1 MKASNDPGPTIPV
14 SHPNVQPQP
23 PHQPLTIGIVRFAL
37 ELAAIGG
44 LGWWGWTLGDGGVT
58 GTILAILIPTIAFTI
73 WGVFAVR
80 DDPAR
85 NPNPPVAVPGWL
97 RLIIELSVFG
107 LAAYGIWTSGS
118 RAAAETLLTG
128 VGIVYA
134 VTWDRQ
140 WWLLKQR

>member
-1 MKASNDPGPTIPV
+1 MPQIE
-14 SHPNVQPQP
+14 PNTVKPENQQEP
-23 PHQPLTIGIVRFAL
+23 PHQPLTIGLVRFAL
-37 ELAAIGG
+37 EIAAIGG
-44 LGWWGWTLGDGGVT
+44 LGWWGWTLGDGGIG
-58 GTILAILIPTIAFTI
+58 GTLLALVIPGIAFSI

-85 NPNPPVAVPGWL
+85 NPNPLVAIPGRL

-128 VGIVYA
+128 VGIVYV

-140 WWLLKQR
+140 LWLLRQR

>member
-1 MKASNDPGPTIPV
+1 MKESSEPGQSNPTDQQVPQ
-14 SHPNVQPQP
+14 SPPPN
-23 PHQPLTIGIVRFAL
+23 QPLTIGIVRFAL

-44 LGWWGWTLGDGGVT
+44 LGWWGWTLGGGGMT
-58 GTILAILIPTIAFTI
+58 GTMLAILIPGFAFTI
-73 WGVFAVR
+73 WGVFAVSN
-80 DDPAR
+80 DPAR
-85 NPNPPVAVPGWL
+85 NPNPPVAIPGWM

-118 RAAAETLLTG
+118 RAASETLLTG